1 MDFKNSKILHID
13 DDEANRYAVK
23 IILEKAGFL
32 VESAEDGAH
41 GLELISQRPD
51 LVILDIKLPDI
62 SGFDLCKKLKS
73 DPKYKQIP
81 VLQTSATFTTND
93 HKVEGL
99 DSGAD
104 GYLAQP
110 IESAVLVATVR
121 SLLRIRRAEK
131 IAKEAIQSREDMM
144 AIVSH
149 DLRNPLSFIML
160 QMKLL
165 ERHLNADEMD
175 MEKIFTKL
183 HAVTNS
189 CLRMNRLIQDLL
201 DVASI
206 EEGKFSIIN
215 TTFKASDLVNDVHAM
230 FEDQARSAGVNLN
243 KNFEGTDLI
252 IKGDRE
258 RLLQLLSNLISNSL
272 KFTPRHGR
280 IDIGM
285 ISKHDKVQF
294 FIKDTGHGIAEEE
307 LPHVFNRFWQGH
319 LEKKGG
325 FGLGLSIVKGI
336 VEAHQGEVGIESE
349 QGKGTLVHFTIPS
362 NT

>member
-1 MDFKNSKILHID
+1 MDFNDSKILHID

-23 IILEKAGFL
+23 MILEKAGFL

-41 GLELISQRPD
+41 GMELMAHRPD

-62 SGFDLCKKLKS
+62 SGFELCKQFKS
-73 DPKYKQIP
+73 NPKYKQIP
-81 VLQTSATFTTND
+81 VLQTSATFTTSD

-131 IAKEAIQSREDMM
+131 IAKEAIRSREDMM

-165 ERHLNADEMD
+165 ERHLKSDDMD
-175 MEKIFTKL
+175 MEKILTKL
-183 HAVTNS
+183 NAVTNS
-189 CLRMNRLIQDLL
+189 CHRMNRLIQDLL

-215 TTFKASDLVNDVHAM
+215 TVFKASDLINDAHAM
-230 FEDQARSAGVNLN
+230 FEDQARSTGIRLM
-243 KNFEGTDLI
+243 KNFEGPDLT

-272 KFTPRHGR
+272 KFTPRNGK
-280 IDIGM
+280 IEISM
-285 ISKHDKVQF
+285 ISKGDKALFSVQ
-294 FIKDTGHGIAEEE
+294 DSGQGIAAEE

-336 VEAHQGEVGIESE
+336 VEAHQGSVGIESE
-349 QGKGTLVHFTIPS
+349 QGKGTLVHFTIPAT
-362 NT
+362 N